1 MATPFATWE
10 EVIEAVKK
18 NKPVLYKP
26 DEASEPKNVM
36 TFFLSI
42 SNKVRIMSKEV
53 GTVILGA
60 ADLDKFYRP

>member
-10 EVIEAVKK
+10 EVVEAVKK
-18 NKPVLYKP
+18 NRPVLYRP
-26 DEASEPKNVM
+26 DESAEPKTVM

-42 SNKVRIMSKEV
+42 SNKVRVMSKEL

-60 ADLDKFYRP
+60 EALDKFYKP